1 MSNRLRKTV
10 DAQWWS
16 KMVERVTHKKFEL
29 QYQLRDKVINS
40 HMKVEVKSKLRT
52 TRAHHFY

>member
-1 MSNRLRKTV
+1 M